1 MSPDDAE
8 DAGEVSRTTRGT
20 AGRSPGPT
28 RRRGLD
34 PQGRRALFEM
44 PVDAARDSIRSG
56 EPKEGKDALYSTGPR
71 QAGSV
76 VVECGGCGVRTR
88 VSMTELAMRLASI
101 SVWIPGRAKGH
112 WMRCPACG
120 KRRWC
125 AIGWTD

>member
-1 MSPDDAE
+1 MSDEGPA
-8 DAGEVSRTTRGT
+8 SR
-20 AGRSPGPT
+20 

-56 EPKEGKDALYSTGPR
+56 EPKEGKESLYSTGPR

-76 VVECGGCGVRTR
+76 VVECSGCSVRTR
-88 VSMTELAMRLASI
+88 ISLTEVAMRLASL
-101 SVWIPGRAKGH
+101 SVWIPGRSKGH

-120 KRRWC
+120 RRTWC
-125 AIGWTD
+125 AIAWND